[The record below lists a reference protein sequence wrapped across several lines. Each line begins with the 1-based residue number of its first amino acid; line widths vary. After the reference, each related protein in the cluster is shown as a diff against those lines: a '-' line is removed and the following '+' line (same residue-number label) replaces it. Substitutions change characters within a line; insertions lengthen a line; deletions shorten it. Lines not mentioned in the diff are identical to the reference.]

1 MPKNQEFMLHE
12 IFVRKFRVEDW
23 GRMDG
28 RNLRWLLVVGFEVEA
43 IGRYYVEDGGVVC
56 FAEGD
61 VETGAYQLL
70 GLLWLASE
78 SVYHP
83 TLRWAQSVAKLD

>member
-1 MPKNQEFMLHE
+1 MKFSCGRGE
-12 IFVRKFRVEDW
+12 IDW
-23 GRMDG
+23 GVG
-28 RNLRWLLVVGFEVEA
+28 LLVVGFEVEA
-43 IGRYYVEDGGVVC
+43 IGRYYVEDGRVVC